1 MGIPSYFSNI
11 IKRYPGIIQ
20 KYNPSLIVN
29 QLFMDC
35 NSIIYD
41 SFHNIS
47 KDCDMKSQV
56 YIEEQI
62 IKEVI
67 KKINNYIKTIGGKK
81 LNYLAFDGVAPVAK
95 MEQQKTRR
103 FKSSYE
109 KNLNSKESIDWDTSA
124 ITPGTIFMKKLERE
138 LNKTYNKVNNVIIA
152 FSDPGEGEH
161 KIFDYIRKNSILSGN
176 SIIYGLDSDLIMLS
190 LQNNNHCEHLYL
202 YREMPEFI
210 ESIDKSLIPNDI
222 YMIDIEMFKKK
233 LALYLNNEKDNMNKD
248 EELCRIQDYI
258 FICFLLGNDFL
269 PHFPSLNLRRNGM
282 DFLLECYIYAIGKNK
297 SFIIH
302 NNKINWKVFRNMIIE
317 MAKHEDEYVNEEY
330 IYRNKLG
337 KRYFPQNTEEDK
349 KKWFINQPIIFR
361 EKELYIN
368 PSYEN
373 WEKRYYY
380 SLFNINSN
388 ELSFEN
394 YNNNIENI
402 CKNYLEGLE
411 WTYNYYS
418 KGCIDW
424 RWYYKYH
431 YPPLLKDLKNYIPY
445 FDESFL
451 KKKEK
456 NPVSDIIQLSYVLPI
471 NEKIWR
477 NILHSQVYDK
487 LISAYKS
494 FNEKYNVNNLIK
506 TEFEWTYCRYFWEC
520 HVIFDNYPSVIELEN
535 IINV

>member
-269 PHFPSLNLRRNGM
+269 PHFPVLNLRTNGLTY
-282 DFLLECYIYAIGKNK
+282 LLETYKNIIGNSKEYIIKK
-297 SFIIH
+297 
-302 NNKINWKVFRNMIIE
+302 NKINWKIFKKLICE
-317 MAKHEDEYVNEEY
+317 LSKNEEKY
-330 IYRNKLG
+330 GIEEMKIRSKMEKKAKINLNDDNKELLL
-337 KRYFPQNTEEDK
+337 
-349 KKWFINQPIIFR
+349 PIIDR
-361 EKELYIN
+361 KVEKYINIGNEGWQYRYYKELFDIEIN
-368 PSYEN
+368 DERR
-373 WEKRYYY
+373 KQ
-380 SLFNINSN
+380 
-388 ELSFEN
+388 
-394 YNNNIENI
+394 I
-402 CKNYLEGLE
+402 CINYLEGLE
-411 WTYNYYS
+411 WTFKYYTDE
-418 KGCIDW
+418 CFDW
-424 RWYYKYH
+424 KWKYKYT
-431 YPPLLKDLKNYIPY
+431 YPPLLEDLNKFIPY
-445 FDESFL
+445 FETEFIE
-451 KKKEK
+451 KKPI
-456 NPVSDIIQLSYVLPI
+456 NNISQLTQLCYVLPRNSLYI
-471 NEKIWR
+471 LPEKLFKYL
-477 NILHSQVYDK
+477 ILNHEDW
-487 LISAYKS
+487 YKNDFKVQWS
-494 FNEKYNVNNLIK
+494 
-506 TEFEWTYCRYFWEC
+506 YCKYFWES
-520 HVIFDNYPSVIELEN
+520 HIEMPDINISLLEN
-535 IINV
+535 IISNIYI